1 MLEVCTFRF
10 EFGLFRMILSSKFAL
25 VPDSGSSHHDQLHS
39 WRGYVALG
47 IASFRKRFIS
57 PRPGVYTV
65 SQLTNPRR
73 MFTES
78 SIVGDLVAVDGPER
92 KGEIVAEEMK
102 IGLCEKKEEK
112 KSSLSFR
119 RTREIA
125 LQLLNVAQNLSRS
138 RREIQRFKSLPN
150 DPDLRLRNLV
160 DKSFADDD

>member
-1 MLEVCTFRF
+1 
-10 EFGLFRMILSSKFAL
+10 MILSSKFAL

-112 KSSLSFR
+112 KVRFHFVVRGKLPSNYSMLHNSTTVK
-119 RTREIA
+119 TRDTTFQKLA
-125 LQLLNVAQNLSRS
+125 KRS
-138 RREIQRFKSLPN
+138 
-150 DPDLRLRNLV
+150 
-160 DKSFADDD
+160 